1 MYVRILEDVPKCS
14 SPNAQLVRW
23 IEIAGKWKVYP
34 VAGETTRIGAK
45 IVLFT

>member
-1 MYVRILEDVPKCS
+1 MCAQALENVQRCNVID
-14 SPNAQLVRW
+14 AQLVRW